1 MPGTQQRFRCRHGRD
16 FAATFRRG
24 LHVSKPTLI
33 NIAQP
38 GLADAIRS
46 PRAMGVWEVLRR
58 HRRAASASQ
67 VAALCQCGHAEA
79 QQDLDLLERATLV
92 RKRRASRG
100 RRAAVYE
107 TAVPSIS
114 VVFDRGDP
122 GQARIFRSLEQYVT
136 RELEERHFQ
145 HEIPITSAPAGHWSY
160 YHCNPMFLEAADIEE
175 LRRRIAR
182 VEEFVKL
189 LNDRQSASAATPR
202 CNHVMAIRVSPVD
215 GHVMPQPHVRLVSRN
230 LAEAPRRTVATQS
243 IRLSRREREAVRA
256 LRDGKSRAAVAKHLG
271 ISVHTLG
278 TVCKRAY
285 RKLGINRVS
294 QLQDIA
300 ID

>member
-1 MPGTQQRFRCRHGRD
+1 
-16 FAATFRRG
+16 
-24 LHVSKPTLI
+24 
-33 NIAQP
+33 
-38 GLADAIRS
+38 
-46 PRAMGVWEVLRR
+46 
-58 HRRAASASQ
+58 

-122 GQARIFRSLEQYVT
+122 GEARIFRSLEQYVT
-136 RELEERHFQ
+136 RELEDKHFQ